1 MPIFE
6 YSCKDCNEYFALLQW
21 GGSDEEVA
29 CTRCGSKN
37 VKKQLSNFSC
47 SCSIDSGS
55 SYGGPSSGFSGG

>member
-1 MPIFE
+1 MPIYE
-6 YSCKDCNEYFALLQW
+6 YSCKDCNEYFSLLQW
-21 GGSDEEVA
+21 GSSNREAV
-29 CTRCGSKN
+29 CPQCGSEN